1 MISIEESLAE
11 LERCDNLRRL
21 TLECYVAGI
30 QNVAHYAIELDDAIT
45 GPHRGHLKGLAGEAA
60 SGEQSVLL
68 ESRAT
73 LRGLLREYRD
83 QASKYLN
90 GLREELAHSARAL
103 EEIMETMAQG
113 DDDYQEAFRK
123 SIGRLREVAALPEAR
138 PVSVAVVSATE
149 AVERQVERIRE
160 QSRLLVAEFQAEI
173 RMLHRRI
180 DSLEAAAM
188 VDSMSKLLSRAEME
202 KRIGGAGDEWFSLL
216 LLRVEGLRLAER
228 QWGESAAA
236 ELAGAFGKRLHSGLP
251 SEAVI
256 GRWSHEEFIAKVTLG
271 RAEALAAAKWLTE
284 NLSGAYACLKDGKTV
299 RPVLQVAAAVVDRE
313 AEESPARMLRRVDEF
328 FER

>member
-1 MISIEESLAE
+1 MISIKESLAE
-11 LERCDNLRRL
+11 LERYDDLRRL
-21 TLECYVAGI
+21 TLECYVSGI

-45 GPHRGHLKGLAGEAA
+45 GPHRANLKALAGEAA
-60 SGEQSVLL
+60 SGEQSALL
-68 ESRAT
+68 DSRAT

-83 QASKYLN
+83 QAAKYLN

-103 EEIMETMAQG
+103 GEIMETMAQG
-113 DDDYQEAFRK
+113 DDDQQKAFRQ
-123 SIGRLREVAALPEAR
+123 SIARLREVAALPEAR
-138 PVSVAVVSATE
+138 PVSAAVVAATE

-160 QSRLLVAEFQAEI
+160 QSQLLVAQFQVEI

-188 VDSMSKLLSRAEME
+188 VDGMSNLLSRAEME
-202 KRIGGAGDEWFSLL
+202 KRIGGAGDKWFSLL
-216 LLRVEGLRLAER
+216 LMRVEGLRLVER

-236 ELAGAFGKRLHSGLP
+236 ELAGAFGKRLRSGLP
-251 SEAVI
+251 PEAII
-256 GRWSHEEFIAKVTLG
+256 GRWGHEEFIAKVTLG

-299 RPVLQVAAAVVDRE
+299 RPVLRVAAAVVDRE
-313 AEESPARMLRRVDEF
+313 AAESPARMLWRVAEF
-328 FER
+328 FKR

>member
-1 MISIEESLAE
+1 MISSKEDLAE
-11 LERCDNLRRL
+11 LERYDNLRRL
-21 TLECYVAGI
+21 ALECYISGI
-30 QNVAHYAIELDDAIT
+30 QNMAHYALELDDAIT
-45 GPHRGHLKGLAGEAA
+45 GPYRASLKGLAGEVA
-60 SGEQSVLL
+60 SGEQSALL
-68 ESRAT
+68 DSRST

-90 GLREELAHSARAL
+90 GLREELAQSARAL
-103 EEIMETMAQG
+103 GEIMETMAQG
-113 DDDYQEAFRK
+113 DDDHREAFRQ
-123 SIGRLREVAALPEAR
+123 SIARLREVAALPEAR
-138 PVSVAVVSATE
+138 PVSAAVVAATE

-160 QSRLLVAEFQAEI
+160 QSQLLVAQFQVEI

-216 LLRVEGLRLAER
+216 VMRVEGLRLAER
-228 QWGESAAA
+228 QWGETAAA
-236 ELAGAFGKRLHSGLP
+236 ELAGALGKRLRSGLP
-251 SEAVI
+251 PEAVI
-256 GRWSHEEFIAKVTLG
+256 GRWGHEEFIAKVTLG

-284 NLSGAYACLKDGKTV
+284 NLSGAYACLKAGKTV
-299 RPVLQVAAAVVDRE
+299 RPVLQVYAAVVDRE
-313 AEESPARMLRRVDEF
+313 AEESPARMLRRVAEF